1 MSQYEQMKKD
11 FPTMYLR
18 VMRNDAKVRCVA
30 AGPAVAAASG
40 VLLDMINDGTLCRP
54 RPEVINPEFISS
66 EGQYDELISLGDAF
80 LDEPAAEG
88 SVLGDFAELAEEA
101 GLQDVADELHEAAA
115 KVKPRAPRKSRAK
128 KNDPDNFP
136 M

>member
-18 VMRNDAKVRCVA
+18 VMRNDAKVR
-30 AGPAVAAASG
+30 
-40 VLLDMINDGTLCRP
+40 ITTT
-54 RPEVINPEFISS
+54 
-66 EGQYDELISLGDAF
+66 
-80 LDEPAAEG
+80 
-88 SVLGDFAELAEEA
+88 ELAEEA
-101 GLQDVADELHEAAA
+101 GLQDVADELHEAASE
-115 KVKPRAPRKSRAK
+115 VKPRAPRKSRAK

>member
-30 AGPAVAAASG
+30 A
-40 VLLDMINDGTLCRP
+40 
-54 RPEVINPEFISS
+54 
-66 EGQYDELISLGDAF
+66 
-80 LDEPAAEG
+80 EPAAEAIIL
-88 SVLGDFAELAEEA
+88 SDFAELAEEA
-101 GLQDVADELHEAAA
+101 GLQDVADELREASSE
-115 KVKPRAPRKSRAK
+115 VKPRAPRKSRAK

>member
-30 AGPAVAAASG
+30 AEPAA
-40 VLLDMINDGTLCRP
+40 
-54 RPEVINPEFISS
+54 EVINPEFISS

-101 GLQDVADELHEAAA
+101 GMQEVADELHEAAA

>member
-30 AGPAVAAASG
+30 AGPATKEARSTENVLADFAELAEEAGMHEVADELREAATE
-40 VLLDMINDGTLCRP
+40 VL
-54 RPEVINPEFISS
+54 NPEFISS
-66 EGQYDELISLGDAF
+66 EGQYDELVSLGDAF
-80 LDEPAAEG
+80 LDEPRA
-88 SVLGDFAELAEEA
+88 
-101 GLQDVADELHEAAA
+101 
-115 KVKPRAPRKSRAK
+115 PRKPRKSRAK

>member
-18 VMRNDAKVRCVA
+18 VMRNDAKVHITTA
-30 AGPAVAAASG
+30 
-40 VLLDMINDGTLCRP
+40 
-54 RPEVINPEFISS
+54 
-66 EGQYDELISLGDAF
+66 
-80 LDEPAAEG
+80 EPAAEG
-88 SVLGDFAELAEEA
+88 SILGDFAELAEEA
-101 GLQDVADELHEAAA
+101 GMQDVADELHEAAA
-115 KVKPRAPRKSRAK
+115 KVKPRKPRAK

>member
-30 AGPAVAAASG
+30 A
-40 VLLDMINDGTLCRP
+40 
-54 RPEVINPEFISS
+54 
-66 EGQYDELISLGDAF
+66 
-80 LDEPAAEG
+80 EPAAEG
-88 SVLGDFAELAEEA
+88 QFLRDFAELAEEA
-101 GLQDVADELHEAAA
+101 GLQDVADELREAAA
-115 KVKPRAPRKSRAK
+115 EVKPRAPRKPSKSRAK

>member
-18 VMRNDAKVRCVA
+18 IMRNDAKVRCVA

-40 VLLDMINDGTLCRP
+40 ALLDMINDGTLCRP
-54 RPEVINPEFISS
+54 RPEVIKPEFISS

-80 LDEPAAEG
+80 LDEPAA
-88 SVLGDFAELAEEA
+88 
-101 GLQDVADELHEAAA
+101 A
-115 KVKPRAPRKSRAK
+115 KVKPSAPRKSRAK